1 MVSNTDGS
9 QPFSG
14 GIMTR
19 YVVVLTLVCGVFSL
33 PACHRK
39 DPASGV
45 PARIL
50 TIGELTWQD
59 LAALDRS
66 RTLFLL
72 TIGMLEEHGPHLP
85 IASDTFGVEYE
96 ASEVAQRVSQS
107 LPDWNV
113 VVMPTLHYGSSGAN
127 QIGGVAVHP
136 GTYGIRQST
145 LRAVVADIG
154 GQIVQNGFKWI
165 FVMNGHGAPTHH
177 IAVNDACDFVSETFN
192 ATMINVSG
200 LFNADEAIQAKGE
213 AIAARHF
220 SAADLSSF
228 GRDVHGGVA
237 ETSAVLAVRPDLV
250 RTSYKSL
257 PSYSV
262 GSLSESREVAR
273 KPGWPGYFS
282 APAKA
287 SAAYG
292 RDVEA
297 WWIEGMSDLILQGVR
312 GDNLFG
318 RPRWPWPVINDLG
331 WAPIA
336 AGVLGPEREF
346 ESKLEAW
353 LRQREDKGANRP
365 AR

>member
-1 MVSNTDGS
+1 
-9 QPFSG
+9 
-14 GIMTR
+14 MTR
-19 YVVVLTLVCGVFSL
+19 CAVVLTLVCGLSL
-33 PACHRK
+33 SSACGRQDPPPAG
-39 DPASGV
+39 A
-45 PARIL
+45 ARAPTRIV

-59 LAALDRS
+59 IDALDRN

-96 ASEVAQRVSQS
+96 ARGVAERVSQS

-127 QIGGVAVHP
+127 QIGGVAIHP

-154 GQIVQNGFKWI
+154 GQIAQNGFKRI

-177 IAVNDACDFVSETFN
+177 IAVNDACDFVSETFK

-200 LFNADEAIQAKGE
+200 LFNADPAIQAKGE

-257 PSYSV
+257 PSYAV
-262 GSLSESREVAR
+262 GSLSESREAAS

-282 APAKA
+282 VPARA
-287 SAAYG
+287 SASYG

-297 WWIEGMSDLILQGVR
+297 WWVEGMSDLILQGVR
-312 GDNLFG
+312 ADNLLG
-318 RPRWPWPVINDLG
+318 RPRWPFPITNDP
-331 WAPIA
+331 AYPEVEA
-336 AGVLGPEREF
+336 AVLQPEREF
-346 ESKLEAW
+346 EVRLETW
-353 LRQREDKGANRP
+353 LRQRKDKGVNRP